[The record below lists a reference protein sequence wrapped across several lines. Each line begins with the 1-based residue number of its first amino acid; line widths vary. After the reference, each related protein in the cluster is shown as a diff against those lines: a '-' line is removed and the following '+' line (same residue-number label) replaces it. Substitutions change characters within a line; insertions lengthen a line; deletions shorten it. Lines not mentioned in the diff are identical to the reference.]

1 MILAYVPARVALKLS
16 LLVLGKSHRSIYHPL
31 VPDRFTTMAAEIR
44 NHIAV
49 IDFGSQY
56 TRLIVRRVREAG
68 YFAMLY
74 HPQELASIDAPAAV
88 ILSGGPRSTADAD
101 APDFDFDYL
110 RSLDIPVL
118 GICYGMQLSNIKWG
132 GLVARSERREFGPAE
147 LVPAK
152 GTVCPLF
159 DGVRAGTKIWMSHSD
174 TVSKIPAGATVTAT
188 NQHGTPVAL
197 QWADRY
203 FGIQFHP
210 EVTHTE
216 DEGRILRNFLKLCP
230 DAKPFAIDS
239 LRDEICENI
248 KAQLGE
254 HEVVCGVSGGVDST
268 VLAVLLKH
276 AGVKLRPIFVDTG
289 LLRQDESVQVQA
301 GFAQLGIDILT
312 VDASDRFLDALAG
325 VDDPEKKREVIGNL
339 FIDVFFDA
347 AHDIDILA
355 QGTLYPDV
363 IESASSG
370 SIASKIK
377 THHNRVD
384 RILELQKEGRVIE
397 PLAELFKDE
406 VRALGRSLDIPD
418 LLLDRHPFPGPG
430 LAVRCP
436 GEVREDKLRII
447 READHIF
454 IGELRSSGWYER
466 TWQAYA
472 ALIPVKTV
480 GVKGDERSYEFAIS
494 LRAVISEDAMTAD
507 WVELPADL
515 LRKVSTRILNEVAGV
530 NRVLYDISSKP
541 PASIEW
547 E

>member
-1 MILAYVPARVALKLS
+1 
-16 LLVLGKSHRSIYHPL
+16 
-31 VPDRFTTMAAEIR
+31 MAAEIR

-56 TRLIVRRVREAG
+56 TRLIVRRVREEG
-68 YFAMLY
+68 FFAML
-74 HPQELASIDAPAAV
+74 HQPHELAEIEAPAAV

-110 RSLDIPVL
+110 RTLDVPVL

-132 GLVARSERREFGPAE
+132 GLVAKSERREFGPAE
-147 LVPAK
+147 LVP
-152 GTVCPLF
+152 TDPENPLF
-159 DGVRAGTKIWMSHSD
+159 QGISRGTQIWMSHSD
-174 TVSKIPAGATVTAT
+174 TVSKLPEGATITAT
-188 NQHGTPVAL
+188 NQHGTPVAI
-197 QWADRY
+197 QWDDRY

-216 DEGRILRNFLKLCP
+216 DDGRLLRNFLKLCP
-230 DAKPFAIDS
+230 QAKPFAIES
-239 LRDEICENI
+239 LRDEICQNI
-248 KAQLGE
+248 KAQLGD

-268 VLAVLLKH
+268 VLAVLLEH
-276 AGVKLRPIFVDTG
+276 AEVKLRPIFVDTG
-289 LLRQDESVQVQA
+289 LLRQDEAFHVQA

-312 VDASDRFLDALAG
+312 VDAADKFLTALAG
-325 VDDPEKKREVIGNL
+325 EEDPEKKREIIGNL

-347 AHDIDILA
+347 ARDIDILA

-406 VRALGRSLDIPD
+406 VRALGRSLNIPD
-418 LLLDRHPFPGPG
+418 TLLDRHPFPGPG

-447 READHIF
+447 READDIF

-507 WVELPADL
+507 WVELPPDL
-515 LRKVSTRILNEVAGV
+515 LRKVSTRILNEVSGV